1 MKKKL
6 TSLALVGAFLGLS
19 WYGNVQAQESS
30 GNKIHFIN
38 VQEGG
43 SDAIILESNGHFAM
57 VDTGEDYDF
66 PDGSD
71 SRYPWR
77 EGIETSYK
85 HVLTDRVFRR
95 LKELGVQKLDFIL
108 VTHTHSDHIGNVDEL
123 LSTYP
128 VDRVYL
134 KKYSDSRIT
143 NSERLWD
150 NLYGYDKVL
159 QTAAEKGVSVIQNIT
174 QGDAHFQFGDMDIQ
188 LYNYENETDSSG
200 ELKKIWDDNSNSL
213 ISVVKVNGK
222 KIYLGGD
229 LDNVHGAE
237 DKYGPLIGK
246 VDLMKFNHHHDTNK
260 SNTKDFIKNLSPSL
274 IVQTSDSLPW
284 KNGVDSEYVNW
295 LKERGIERINAASK
309 DYDATVF
316 DIRKDGF
323 VNISTS
329 YKPIPSFQAGWHKSA
344 YGNWWYQAPDSTGE
358 YAVEWNEIEGEWY
371 YFNQTGILLQNQWKK
386 WNNHWFY
393 LTDSGASAKNWKK
406 IAGIWYYFNKENQM
420 EIGWIQ
426 DKEQWYYLDVDGSMK
441 TGWLQYMG
449 QWYYFA
455 PSGEMKM
462 GWVKDKETWYYM
474 DSTGVMKTG
483 EIEVAGQHYY
493 LEDSGAM
500 KQGWHKKANDW
511 YFYKT
516 DGSRAVGWIKDKDKW
531 YFLKEN
537 GQLLVNGKTPEGYT
551 VDSSGAW
558 LVDVSIEKSATI
570 KTTSHSEIKESK
582 EVVKKDL
589 ENKETSQHESV
600 TNFSTSQDLTSST
613 SQSSETSVNKSESE
627 Q

>member
-316 DIRKDGF
+316 DIRQDGL

-329 YKPIPSFQAGWHKSA
+329 YKPIPSFQAGWHKSS

-358 YAVEWNEIEGEWY
+358 YAVGWNEI
-371 YFNQTGILLQNQWKK
+371 K
-386 WNNHWFY
+386 
-393 LTDSGASAKNWKK
+393 
-406 IAGIWYYFNKENQM
+406 
-420 EIGWIQ
+420 
-426 DKEQWYYLDVDGSMK
+426 
-441 TGWLQYMG
+441 G

-455 PSGEMKM
+455 PSGEMKT
-462 GWVKDKETWYYM
+462 GWVKDKEAWYYM
-474 DSTGVMKTG
+474 DSTGIMKTG

-600 TNFSTSQDLTSST
+600 TNSSTSQDLTSST

>member
-134 KKYSDSRIT
+134 KKYSDNRIT

-159 QTAAEKGVSVIQNIT
+159 QTASEKGVSVIQNIT
-174 QGDAHFQFGDMDIQ
+174 QGDAHFQFGDMDIE

-295 LKERGIERINAASK
+295 IKERGIERINAASK

-316 DIRKDGF
+316 DIRQDGL

-329 YKPIPSFQAGWHKSA
+329 YKPIPSFQAGWHKSS

-358 YAVEWNEIEGEWY
+358 YAVGWNEIKGE
-371 YFNQTGILLQNQWKK
+371 
-386 WNNHWFY
+386 
-393 LTDSGASAKNWKK
+393 
-406 IAGIWYYFNKENQM
+406 
-420 EIGWIQ
+420 
-426 DKEQWYYLDVDGSMK
+426 
-441 TGWLQYMG
+441 
-449 QWYYFA
+449 WYYFA
-455 PSGEMKM
+455 PSGEMKT
-462 GWVKDKETWYYM
+462 GWVKDKEAWYYM
-474 DSTGVMKTG
+474 DSTGIMKTG
-483 EIEVAGQHYY
+483 EIEVAGHHYY
-493 LEDSGAM
+493 LEESGAM
-500 KQGWHKKANDW
+500 KQGWLKKANDW

-516 DGSRAVGWIKDKDKW
+516 DGSRAIGWIKDKDKW

-558 LVDVSIEKSATI
+558 LVDVPIEKSATI

-600 TNFSTSQDLTSST
+600 TNSSTSQDLTSST

>member
-6 TSLALVGAFLGLS
+6 TSLALAGAFLGVS

-38 VQEGG
+38 VHEGG
-43 SDAIILESNGHFAM
+43 SDAIILESNGHFAI

-77 EGIETSYK
+77 EGTETSYK
-85 HVLTDRVFRR
+85 HVLTDRVFRH

-134 KKYSDSRIT
+134 KKYSDNRIT

-150 NLYGYDKVL
+150 NLYGYNKVL

-174 QGDAHFQFGDMDIQ
+174 QGDAHFKFGDMDIQ

-260 SNTKDFIKNLSPSL
+260 SNTKDFIRNLSPSL

-329 YKPIPSFQAGWHKSA
+329 YKSIPSFQAGWHKSA

-358 YAVEWNEIEGEWY
+358 YAVGWNEIEGEWY
-371 YFNQTGILLQNQWKK
+371 YFNQRGILLQNQWKK
-386 WNNHWFY
+386 WNNRWFY

-406 IAGIWYYFNKENQM
+406 IDGIWYYFNKENQM
-420 EIGWIQ
+420 EFTR
-426 DKEQWYYLDVDGSMK
+426 K
-441 TGWLQYMG
+441 
-449 QWYYFA
+449 
-455 PSGEMKM
+455 
-462 GWVKDKETWYYM
+462 
-474 DSTGVMKTG
+474 
-483 EIEVAGQHYY
+483 
-493 LEDSGAM
+493 
-500 KQGWHKKANDW
+500 
-511 YFYKT
+511 
-516 DGSRAVGWIKDKDKW
+516 
-531 YFLKEN
+531 
-537 GQLLVNGKTPEGYT
+537 
-551 VDSSGAW
+551 
-558 LVDVSIEKSATI
+558 
-570 KTTSHSEIKESK
+570 
-582 EVVKKDL
+582 
-589 ENKETSQHESV
+589 
-600 TNFSTSQDLTSST
+600 
-613 SQSSETSVNKSESE
+613 
-627 Q
+627 

>member
-6 TSLALVGAFLGLS
+6 TSLVLAGAFLGLS
-19 WYGNVQAQESS
+19 WHGNVQAQESS

-134 KKYSDSRIT
+134 KKYSDNRIT
-143 NSERLWD
+143 KPERLWD

-246 VDLMKFNHHHDTNK
+246 VDLMKFNHHYDTNK

-316 DIRKDGF
+316 DIRQDGF

-358 YAVEWNEIEGEWY
+358 YAVGWNEIKGEWY

-386 WNNHWFY
+386 WNNRWFY
-393 LTDSGASAKNWKK
+393 LTDSGVAAKNWKK
-406 IAGIWYYFNKENQM
+406 IDGIWYYFNKENQM
-420 EIGWIQ
+420 EIGW
-426 DKEQWYYLDVDGSMK
+426 VNTGSQNYIR
-441 TGWLQYMG
+441 G
-449 QWYYFA
+449 
-455 PSGEMKM
+455 
-462 GWVKDKETWYYM
+462 
-474 DSTGVMKTG
+474 
-483 EIEVAGQHYY
+483 
-493 LEDSGAM
+493 
-500 KQGWHKKANDW
+500 
-511 YFYKT
+511 
-516 DGSRAVGWIKDKDKW
+516 
-531 YFLKEN
+531 N
-537 GQLLVNGKTPEGYT
+537 GITLLNQ
-551 VDSSGAW
+551 
-558 LVDVSIEKSATI
+558 EK
-570 KTTSHSEIKESK
+570 
-582 EVVKKDL
+582 
-589 ENKETSQHESV
+589 
-600 TNFSTSQDLTSST
+600 
-613 SQSSETSVNKSESE
+613 
-627 Q
+627 

>member
-6 TSLALVGAFLGLS
+6 TSLALAGAFLGLS

-38 VQEGG
+38 VHEGG

-77 EGIETSYK
+77 QGINTTYK

-134 KKYSDSRIT
+134 KKYSDNRIT
-143 NSERLWD
+143 KPERLWD

-159 QTAAEKGVSVIQNIT
+159 KTAAEKGVSVIQNIT

-316 DIRKDGF
+316 DIRQDGL

-329 YKPIPSFQAGWHKSA
+329 YKPIPSFQAGWHKSS
-344 YGNWWYQAPDSTGE
+344 YGNWWYQAPD
-358 YAVEWNEIEGEWY
+358 
-371 YFNQTGILLQNQWKK
+371 
-386 WNNHWFY
+386 
-393 LTDSGASAKNWKK
+393 
-406 IAGIWYYFNKENQM
+406 
-420 EIGWIQ
+420 
-426 DKEQWYYLDVDGSMK
+426 
-441 TGWLQYMG
+441 
-449 QWYYFA
+449 
-455 PSGEMKM
+455 
-462 GWVKDKETWYYM
+462 
-474 DSTGVMKTG
+474 
-483 EIEVAGQHYY
+483 
-493 LEDSGAM
+493 
-500 KQGWHKKANDW
+500 
-511 YFYKT
+511 
-516 DGSRAVGWIKDKDKW
+516 GSRAIGWIKDKDKW

-558 LVDVSIEKSATI
+558 LVDVPIEKSATI

-600 TNFSTSQDLTSST
+600 TNSSTSQDLTSST

>member
-329 YKPIPSFQAGWHKSA
+329 YKPIPSFQAGWHK
-344 YGNWWYQAPDSTGE
+344 
-358 YAVEWNEIEGEWY
+358 
-371 YFNQTGILLQNQWKK
+371 
-386 WNNHWFY
+386 
-393 LTDSGASAKNWKK
+393 
-406 IAGIWYYFNKENQM
+406 
-420 EIGWIQ
+420 
-426 DKEQWYYLDVDGSMK
+426 
-441 TGWLQYMG
+441 
-449 QWYYFA
+449 
-455 PSGEMKM
+455 
-462 GWVKDKETWYYM
+462 
-474 DSTGVMKTG
+474 
-483 EIEVAGQHYY
+483 
-493 LEDSGAM
+493 
-500 KQGWHKKANDW
+500 KANDW

-516 DGSRAVGWIKDKDKW
+516 DGSRAVGWIRDKDKW

-600 TNFSTSQDLTSST
+600 TNSSTSQDLTSST

>member
-57 VDTGEDYDF
+57 VDTGENYDF

-134 KKYSDSRIT
+134 KKYSDNRIT

-159 QTAAEKGVSVIQNIT
+159 QTASEKGVSVIQNIT
-174 QGDAHFQFGDMDIQ
+174 QGDAHFQFGDMDIE
-188 LYNYENETDSSG
+188 LYNYENETDSSS

-316 DIRKDGF
+316 DIRQDGL

-329 YKPIPSFQAGWHKSA
+329 YKPIPSFQAGWHKSS

-358 YAVEWNEIEGEWY
+358 YAVGWNEIKGE
-371 YFNQTGILLQNQWKK
+371 
-386 WNNHWFY
+386 
-393 LTDSGASAKNWKK
+393 
-406 IAGIWYYFNKENQM
+406 
-420 EIGWIQ
+420 
-426 DKEQWYYLDVDGSMK
+426 
-441 TGWLQYMG
+441 
-449 QWYYFA
+449 WYYFA
-455 PSGEMKM
+455 PSGEMKT
-462 GWVKDKETWYYM
+462 GWVKDKEAWYYM
-474 DSTGVMKTG
+474 DSTGIMKTG
-483 EIEVAGQHYY
+483 EIEVAGHHYY
-493 LEDSGAM
+493 LEESGAM
-500 KQGWHKKANDW
+500 KQGWLKKANDW

-516 DGSRAVGWIKDKDKW
+516 DGSRAIGWIKDKDKW

-558 LVDVSIEKSATI
+558 LVDVPIEKSATI

-600 TNFSTSQDLTSST
+600 TNSSTSQDLTSST

>member
-1 MKKKL
+1 MNYCLPIQL
-6 TSLALVGAFLGLS
+6 T
-19 WYGNVQAQESS
+19 ES
-30 GNKIHFIN
+30 I
-38 VQEGG
+38 
-43 SDAIILESNGHFAM
+43 
-57 VDTGEDYDF
+57 
-66 PDGSD
+66 
-71 SRYPWR
+71 
-77 EGIETSYK
+77 
-85 HVLTDRVFRR
+85 
-95 LKELGVQKLDFIL
+95 
-108 VTHTHSDHIGNVDEL
+108 
-123 LSTYP
+123 
-128 VDRVYL
+128 L
-134 KKYSDSRIT
+134 KKYSDNRIT

-150 NLYGYDKVL
+150 NLYDYDKVL

-246 VDLMKFNHHHDTNK
+246 VDLMKFNHHYDTNK

-316 DIRKDGF
+316 DIRQDGF

-329 YKPIPSFQAGWHKSA
+329 YKQIPSFQAGWHKSA

-358 YAVEWNEIEGEWY
+358 YAVGWNEIKGDWY

-406 IAGIWYYFNKENQM
+406 IDGIWYYFNKENQM
-420 EIGWIQ
+420 EIGWVNTGSQ
-426 DKEQWYYLDVDGSMK
+426 NYYLSNDGSMK
-441 TGWLQYMG
+441 TGWLQYKG

-455 PSGEMKM
+455 PSGEMK
-462 GWVKDKETWYYM
+462 T
-474 DSTGVMKTG
+474 
-483 EIEVAGQHYY
+483 
-493 LEDSGAM
+493 
-500 KQGWHKKANDW
+500 
-511 YFYKT
+511 
-516 DGSRAVGWIKDKDKW
+516 GWIKDKGKW

-537 GQLLVNGKTPEGYT
+537 GQLLVNSKTPEGYT

-558 LVDVSIEKSATI
+558 LVDVPVEKSVTT
-570 KTTSHSEIKESK
+570 KVTSHSEIKESS

-600 TNFSTSQDLTSST
+600 TNSSTSQDVTSST
-613 SQSSETSVNKSESE
+613 SQSSETSANKSGSE

>member
-6 TSLALVGAFLGLS
+6 TSLALAGAFLGLS

-38 VQEGG
+38 VHEGG

-108 VTHTHSDHIGNVDEL
+108 VTHTHSDHIGNVD
-123 LSTYP
+123 
-128 VDRVYL
+128 
-134 KKYSDSRIT
+134 
-143 NSERLWD
+143 
-150 NLYGYDKVL
+150 
-159 QTAAEKGVSVIQNIT
+159 
-174 QGDAHFQFGDMDIQ
+174 
-188 LYNYENETDSSG
+188 
-200 ELKKIWDDNSNSL
+200 
-213 ISVVKVNGK
+213 
-222 KIYLGGD
+222 
-229 LDNVHGAE
+229 
-237 DKYGPLIGK
+237 
-246 VDLMKFNHHHDTNK
+246 LMKFNHHRDTNK
-260 SNTKDFIKNLSPSL
+260 SNTKDFIKHLSPSL

-358 YAVEWNEIEGEWY
+358 YAVGWNEIEGEWY
-371 YFNQTGILLQNQWKK
+371 YFNQRGILLYNQWKK
-386 WNNHWFY
+386 WNNRWFY
-393 LTDSGASAKNWKK
+393 LTDSGAAAKNWKK

-441 TGWLQYMG
+441 TGWLQYKG

-455 PSGEMKM
+455 QSGEMKT
-462 GWVKDKETWYYM
+462 GWVQDKETWYYM
-474 DSTGVMKTG
+474 DSTGIMKTG
-483 EIEVAGQHYY
+483 EIEVAGHHYY
-493 LEDSGAM
+493 LEESGAM
-500 KQGWHKKANDW
+500 KQGWLKKTNDW
-511 YFYKT
+511 YFYKE

-558 LVDVSIEKSATI
+558 LVDVPVEKSATI
-570 KTTSHSEIKESK
+570 KITSHSEIKESK

-589 ENKETSQHESV
+589 ENKETSQHESI
-600 TNFSTSQDLTSST
+600 TSSSISQDLTSST
-613 SQSSETSVNKSESE
+613 SQSSETSANKSESE

>member
-6 TSLALVGAFLGLS
+6 TSLALAGAFLGLS

-38 VQEGG
+38 VHEGG

-77 EGIETSYK
+77 QGINTTYK

-108 VTHTHSDHIGNVDEL
+108 VTHTHSDHIGNADEL

-134 KKYSDSRIT
+134 KKYSDNRIT
-143 NSERLWD
+143 KPKRLWD

-188 LYNYENETDSSG
+188 LYNYENEY
-200 ELKKIWDDNSNSL
+200 DDNSNSL

-237 DKYGPLIGK
+237 DKYGSLIGK
-246 VDLMKFNHHHDTNK
+246 VDLMKFNHHLDTKN
-260 SNTKDFIKNLSPSL
+260 SNTKNFIRNLSPEI
-274 IVQTSDSLPW
+274 IVQTSSSPIGSYDSGEEI
-284 KNGVDSEYVNW
+284 NREYISW
-295 LKERGIERINAASK
+295 LESMGIQHINAASK

-358 YAVEWNEIEGEWY
+358 YAVGWNEIEGEWY
-371 YFNQTGILLQNQWKK
+371 YFNQRGILLYNQWKK
-386 WNNHWFY
+386 WNNRWFY
-393 LTDSGASAKNWKK
+393 LTDSGAAAKNWKK
-406 IAGIWYYFNKENQM
+406 IDGIWYYFNKENQM

-441 TGWLQYMG
+441 TGWLQYKG

-455 PSGEMKM
+455 PSGEMKT

-474 DSTGVMKTG
+474 DSTGIMKTG
-483 EIEVAGQHYY
+483 EIEVSGHHYY
-493 LEDSGAM
+493 LEESGAM
-500 KQGWHKKANDW
+500 KQGWLKKANDW

-516 DGSRAVGWIKDKDKW
+516 DGSQAVGWIKDKDKW

-558 LVDVSIEKSATI
+558 LVDIPVEKSSTTR
-570 KTTSHSEIKESK
+570 TTSHSEIKESK
-582 EVVKKDL
+582 EVVKKEL
-589 ENKETSQHESV
+589 ENKETSQHESI
-600 TNFSTSQDLTSST
+600 TSSSTSQDLTSST
-613 SQSSETSVNKSESE
+613 SQSSETSANKSESE